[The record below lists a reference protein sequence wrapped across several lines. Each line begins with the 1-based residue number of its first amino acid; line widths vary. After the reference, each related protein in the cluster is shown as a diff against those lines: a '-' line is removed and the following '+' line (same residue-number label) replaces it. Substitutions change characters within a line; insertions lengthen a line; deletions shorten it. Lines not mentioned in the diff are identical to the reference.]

1 LSLRKGV
8 NKMKKIVITIK
19 EKENENCDV
28 NVKIEDNKSASTNE
42 KMTASNVYNAILNTL
57 TELSRIK

>member
-1 LSLRKGV
+1 
-8 NKMKKIVITIK
+8 MKKIVITIK

-57 TELSRIK
+57 TELSKIK